1 LRHLGTSARRKPTAL
16 ARRVTKVTV
25 TGAWSRAARGAM
37 LLDEA
42 GRLSPTIFAEMS
54 ALAISTGA
62 INLGQGFPD
71 EDGPRE
77 VLDAAKDAI
86 DGGLNQYPPG
96 IGMPV
101 LREAIAEHQARFYGE
116 SVDPGTEVI
125 VTAGATEAIAA
136 TLLALLEPGDE
147 VVTFEPFYDSYGA
160 MIALAG
166 ARHIG
171 VPLRWP
177 GFAPDHDE
185 LRAAVSDRTRV
196 ILINSPHNPTGAVL
210 DRATLELVVELAHR
224 HDAIIVT
231 DEVYE
236 HLTFDGAVHVPAST
250 LPGARDRT
258 VTISSGGK
266 TFATT
271 GWKVGWIV
279 APPALLGPILA
290 VKQFL
295 TYVSAAPFQPA
306 IAVGLRMPSSFFE
319 DAAATLQ
326 AKRDLLSDGLRAAGF
341 AVSRPRG
348 SYFVIADAAPLG
360 FDDAVELSRRL
371 PELVGVVAIP
381 VTAFIRPEH
390 RDGAW
395 SLLRFAFCKR
405 TEVLEDA
412 ADRLA
417 GLTVPR

>member
-1 LRHLGTSARRKPTAL
+1 
-16 ARRVTKVTV
+16 VTV

-37 LLDEA
+37 LLDDA

-54 ALAISTGA
+54 ALAVATGA

-77 VLDAAKDAI
+77 VLDAAKQAI
-86 DGGLNQYPPG
+86 DDGLNQYPPG

-101 LREAIAEHQARFYGE
+101 LRQAIAEHQQRFYAQQ
-116 SVDPGTEVI
+116 VDPDTDVL

-166 ARHIG
+166 GRHVG

-177 GFAPDHDE
+177 DFAPDHDE
-185 LRAAVSDRTRV
+185 LRAAVTDRTRV
-196 ILINSPHNPTGAVL
+196 ILLNSPHNPTGSVL

-224 HDAIIVT
+224 YDALIVT

-236 HLTFDGAVHVPAST
+236 HLTYDGVEHLPIAT
-250 LPGARDRT
+250 LPGARERT
-258 VTISSGGK
+258 VTISSAGK

-279 APPALLGPILA
+279 APPTLLGPILA

-295 TYVSAAPFQPA
+295 TYVNAAPFQPA
-306 IAVGLRMPSSFFE
+306 IAAGLRMPASFFGN
-319 DAAATLQ
+319 AAATLQ

-348 SYFVIADAAPLG
+348 SYFVIADAAALG

-371 PELVGVVAIP
+371 PEVAGVVAIP
-381 VTAFIRPEH
+381 VTAFIRPKH
-390 RDGAW
+390 RGDAR

-405 TEVLEDA
+405 TEVLEEA
-412 ADRLA
+412 AGRLA
-417 GLTVPR
+417 GLALPLS